1 VWHTADVSARYPRFL
16 GDGYVA
22 LSPLRGGGSGE
33 DEQLTAVII
42 CRPETNNGL
51 VLVSG
56 RQKIQERPRA
66 GLQTTEDP
74 STASCWSPDHRR
86 SKNGLVLISRR
97 QKIQQQPR
105 AGIQMTEDPST
116 ASCWFPDDGRSN
128 SGLVLVSG
136 RQKIHQ
142 RPRAGL
148 QTTEDPRT
156 ASC

>member
-56 RQKIQERPRA
+56 RQKIQERLVLVSRRQKIQQRPCA
-66 GLQTTEDP
+66 GLRTTEDP
-74 STASCWSPDHRR
+74 STASCWSPDDRR
-86 SKNGLVLISRR
+86 SN
-97 QKIQQQPR
+97 
-105 AGIQMTEDPST
+105 
-116 ASCWFPDDGRSN
+116 N
-128 SGLVLVSG
+128 GLVLVSG
-136 RQKIHQ
+136 PQKTQ
-142 RPRAGL
+142 ERPRADI
-148 QTTEDPRT
+148 QATENPT
-156 ASC
+156 AASCWYPDD